1 MIIPTKRRLT
11 IIFTSVIVAF
21 NVVILILSYL
31 FWHQSMVNGVKRSMR
46 EDMYSEFLD
55 QYNRSGLD
63 PFRNMWD
70 EHHFQI
76 LNREGGV
83 VISTRNSA
91 AFYPVLNRK
100 LLTDAFAGI
109 QGFDTIKVLNEEHL
123 IFYFPIDGTYAGRAA
138 KSLSGDEII
147 YDRAFLKLVMMTLP
161 LMLFLSY
168 LVSRFLVNHAMK
180 PISDIFTF
188 QETFSSNVS
197 HELRSPLASLK
208 GNFEVALRKE
218 RPADEYREVISFGL
232 KETDRIIK
240 LLNILSLLASS
251 KFKPLD
257 LFKNSADINTLI
269 RDLVSSYE
277 PQIKARGITLTT
289 SAIPGLNCNCDEA
302 LIRRSIENLLD
313 NAVKYTADGGRI
325 DLTLS
330 LVAGHISMT
339 ISNTAE
345 PMEREELEN
354 IFNPFY
360 RGRRAMNLR
369 VEGKG
374 LGLYIARYIMRSHG
388 GDLTINQSDSTHF
401 SITMFLPVK

>member
-1 MIIPTKRRLT
+1 M
-11 IIFTSVIVAF
+11 
-21 NVVILILSYL
+21 SYL
-31 FWHQSMVNGVKRSMR
+31 FWHQSMVNGVKRHMQ
-46 EDMYSEFLD
+46 EDMQTEFLD
-55 QYNRSGLD
+55 QFNRSGLD

-76 LNREGGV
+76 LNKEGV
-83 VISTRNSA
+83 VVVSTKNSA
-91 AFYPVLNRK
+91 DFYPVLNKK
-100 LLTDAFAGI
+100 LLAGAFAGI
-109 QGFDTIKVLNEEHL
+109 QGFETLKIQNEKHL
-123 IFYFPIDGTYAGRAA
+123 VFYFPIDGTYAGRAA
-138 KSLSGDEII
+138 KSLSGEIT
-147 YDRAFLKLVMMTLP
+147 YDKTFLKLVLMTLP
-161 LMLFLSY
+161 LMLFFSY
-168 LVSRFLVNHAMK
+168 LMSRFLVNRAMK

-218 RPADEYREVISFGL
+218 RPAVEYREVITFGL

-240 LLNILSLLASS
+240 LLNILSMLASS

-257 LFKNSADINTLI
+257 LFRNKTDINALI
-269 RDLVSSYE
+269 RDLVRSYTA
-277 PQIKARGITLTT
+277 QIQARGITLTT
-289 SAIPGLNCNCDEA
+289 SEIPGLSCNCDEP
-302 LIRRSIENLLD
+302 LIRRSLENLLD

-339 ISNTAE
+339 ISNTAVPLE
-345 PMEREELEN
+345 QEELDN

-360 RGRRAMNLR
+360 RGRRAVDLR

-388 GDLTINQSDSTHF
+388 GDLTINRSGGDRF
-401 SITMFLPVK
+401 SITMFLPVN

>member
-1 MIIPTKRRLT
+1 VIIPTKRRLT

-147 YDRAFLKLVMMTLP
+147 YDRAFLKLIMMTLP

-289 SAIPGLNCNCDEA
+289 SAIPGLSCNCDEA

>member
-21 NVVILILSYL
+21 NIVLLVLSYI
-31 FWHQSMVNGVKRSMR
+31 FWHETMVNGVKRYMR
-46 EDMYSEFLD
+46 EEIYVEFLD
-55 QYNRSGLD
+55 QFNRSGLD

-76 LNREGGV
+76 LNREGV
-83 VISTRNSA
+83 VVVSTKNSA
-91 AFYPVLNRK
+91 DFYPELNRR
-100 LLTDAFAGI
+100 LLAEAFTGM
-109 QGFDTIKVLNEEHL
+109 QVFETRKVLNEKYL

-138 KSLSGDEII
+138 KSLSGEIT
-147 YDRAFLKLVMMTLP
+147 YDRAFLKLVLMALP
-161 LMLFLSY
+161 LMLFFSY
-168 LVSRFLVNHAMK
+168 LMSRLLVNRAMK

-218 RPADEYREVISFGL
+218 RPAGEYREVITFGL

-240 LLNILSLLASS
+240 LLNILSMLASS

-257 LFKNSADINTLI
+257 LFKNKTDINALI
-269 RDLVSSYE
+269 KDLVQSYAM
-277 PQIKARGITLTT
+277 QIQARRITLTT
-289 SAIPGLNCNCDEA
+289 SEIPGLSCNCDET
-302 LIRRSIENLLD
+302 LIRRSLENLLD

-330 LVAGHISMT
+330 LVAGHISVT
-339 ISNTAE
+339 ISNTAVPLE
-345 PMEREELEN
+345 QEELDN

-360 RGRRAMNLR
+360 RGRRAVDLR

-388 GDLTINQSDSTHF
+388 GDLTINQSDRNRF
-401 SITMFLPVK
+401 SITMFLPAS

>member
-1 MIIPTKRRLT
+1 MILPTKRRLT
-11 IIFTSVIVAF
+11 IVFTSVIIAF
-21 NVVILILSYL
+21 NIILLALSYL
-31 FWHQSMVNGVKRSMR
+31 FWHQTMVNGVKRHMQ
-46 EDMYSEFLD
+46 EDIYIEFLD

-83 VISTRNSA
+83 VVSTKNSA
-91 AFYPVLNRK
+91 DFYPVLNRK
-100 LLTDAFAGI
+100 LLSDAFAGG
-109 QGFDTIKVLNEEHL
+109 QGFEMLKVQHEKHL
-123 IFYFPIDGTYAGRAA
+123 IYYFPIDGIYAGRAA
-138 KSLSGDEII
+138 KSLSGEIT
-147 YDRAFLKLVMMTLP
+147 YDRAFLKLVLMVLP
-161 LMLFLSY
+161 LMFFFSY
-168 LVSRFLVNHAMK
+168 LLSRLLVTRAMK

-218 RPADEYREVISFGL
+218 RPAEEYREVITFGL

-240 LLNILSLLASS
+240 LLNILSMLASS

-257 LFKNSADINTLI
+257 LFRNKTDINALL
-269 RDLVSSYE
+269 RDLVQSYAA
-277 PQIKARGITLTT
+277 QIQSRGITLTT
-289 SAIPGLNCNCDEA
+289 SEIPGLSCSCDET
-302 LIRRSIENLLD
+302 LIRRSLENLLD
-313 NAVKYTADGGRI
+313 NAVKYTADGGSI
-325 DLTLS
+325 ELTLS
-330 LVAGHISMT
+330 LVAGHISVT
-339 ISNTAE
+339 ISNTSV
-345 PMEREELEN
+345 PMEQEELEN

-360 RGRRAMNLR
+360 RGRRAKDLR

-388 GDLTINQSDSTHF
+388 GDLTINQSDRERF
-401 SITMFLPVK
+401 SITMFLPVN

>member
-76 LNREGGV
+76 LNREGGI

-91 AFYPVLNRK
+91 GFYPELNRK
-100 LLTDAFAGI
+100 LLADAFAGI
-109 QGFDTIKVLNEEHL
+109 QVFDTIKVLNEEHL

-180 PISDIFTF
+180 PIADVFTF

-257 LFKNSADINTLI
+257 LFKNSTDINALI
-269 RDLVSSYE
+269 RDLVSSYQ

-289 SAIPGLNCNCDEA
+289 SAISGLSCNCDEA

-345 PMEREELEN
+345 PMEREEVEN

-388 GDLTINQSDSTHF
+388 GDLIINQSDSTHF

>member
-11 IIFTSVIVAF
+11 IIFTSVVVTFNIVLL
-21 NVVILILSYL
+21 VMSYL
-31 FWHQSMVNGVKRSMR
+31 FWHQSMVNGVKRHMQ
-46 EDMYSEFLD
+46 EDIYIEFLD
-55 QYNRSGLD
+55 QFNRSGLD
-63 PFRNMWD
+63 PFKNMWD

-76 LNREGGV
+76 LNKEGV
-83 VISTRNSA
+83 VVVSTKNSSD
-91 AFYPVLNRK
+91 FYPELNKK
-100 LLTDAFAGI
+100 LLSDAFAGA
-109 QGFDTIKVLNEEHL
+109 QGFEMLKVQNEKHL
-123 IFYFPIDGTYAGRAA
+123 VLYFPIDGKYAGRAA
-138 KSLSGDEII
+138 KSLSGEIT
-147 YDRAFLKLVMMTLP
+147 YDRAFLKLVLMTLP
-161 LMLFLSY
+161 IMLFLSY
-168 LVSRFLVNHAMK
+168 LMSRFLVNRAMK

-218 RPADEYREVISFGL
+218 RPAEEYRGVITFGL

-240 LLNILSLLASS
+240 LLNILSMLASS

-257 LFKNSADINTLI
+257 LFKNKTDINALI
-269 RDLVSSYE
+269 RDLVQSYST
-277 PQIKARGITLTT
+277 QIHARGITLTT
-289 SAIPGLNCNCDEA
+289 SEIPGLSCNCDET

-313 NAVKYTADGGRI
+313 NAVKYTADGGLI

-330 LVAGHISMT
+330 LVAGHISVT
-339 ISNTAE
+339 LSNTAASLE
-345 PMEREELEN
+345 QQELEN
-354 IFNPFY
+354 IFDPFY
-360 RGRRAMNLR
+360 RGRRAVDLG

-388 GDLTINQSDSTHF
+388 GDLTIDQSDRTRF